1 MAETVIDSKTGES
14 VPSVPA
20 AVEYDPVRPWV
31 RAAFAGVMLAT
42 MIYGLKR
49 MEDEDRARE
58 AEEEEEEEDEDEN

>member
-31 RAAFAGVMLAT
+31 RAAFAGLVLAAG
-42 MIYGLKR
+42 IYGVKK
-49 MEDEDRARE
+49 MADEDAARK
-58 AEEEEEEEDEDEN
+58 AEEEEEDGE